1 MCKIKKSMAVLLSA
15 LMLASF
21 MPLFASAAVIQT
33 SPVYCTLVE
42 APKLSLKGAEPVS
55 NLTVPYGT
63 SKADIEIVGGK
74 VAYKGTEVDGSFT
87 WVYSETNAPST
98 AALAIGAVAV
108 SIYFHP
114 TDTSS
119 FKTGRSAWNSGENWP
134 TITVAGLDG
143 TLVEAPTASSVGT
156 GATLSKSVISGGKV
170 TNADGEDVTSS
181 GAWAWTDASIILD
194 SPGTF
199 EYDAQWTA
207 TGYNAPVSSKVTVTV
222 TQDKAELL
230 SSPVFPATDSGTT
243 ARTSIRNV
251 TAGVVTDK
259 DGNDIT
265 SAGSWSYTYTNGDTL
280 ATSDYL
286 YADTEVVATW
296 TAIGYNSV
304 SANATIPVNQVHEKY
319 EIVSAARFTS
329 KSVPWSDT
337 VTFEDIIVPGVIKD
351 KTTNET
357 VSGRYEI
364 YSSATA
370 DEANRYTGS
379 IYIMS
384 SKNLYI
390 HFIPDD
396 TALESIYFIC
406 KLAVVKGTFTPTE
419 DFEIVLN
426 YGASYR
432 MPLEAKDLTF
442 SNLSVTPA
450 NDYTNVYTI
459 YWSLDEF
466 DPKTADYGSV
476 TYVNATITPEFPSM
490 YNTLT
495 NVKIPVRIQNY
506 QIANVFAIAGSEL
519 GAYIASG
526 EGIEDADEG
535 IITYTVNFTN
545 ARLKGE
551 VKVSATDGTD
561 TFDVATVTPDETGK
575 FYVLDKWQAPA
586 DGDYTFT
593 YTYIPSEE
601 DTASFTDEKY
611 LTVNALKAVSVDMKE
626 FRTITVKV
634 GSDVFTQKVRE
645 GKAFWIEWE
654 DLTDTDPAVFDHWVI
669 TDANGKECT
678 AKSRTGGDFDT
689 TDKTVNIVVGA
700 TDLTF
705 TAATASGDTDM
716 DSASGGALGSLW
728 DFWQK
733 LINFIIEIYTQI
745 MNVFV
750 PSVEQGW

>member
-21 MPLFASAAVIQT
+21 MPLFASAATI
-33 SPVYCTLVE
+33 TLNSKNIIILE
-42 APKLSLKGAEPVS
+42 APKITYGEQAEVNKITVDYGVS
-55 NLTVPYGT
+55 PKDLTVT
-63 SKADIEIVGGK
+63 GGK
-74 VAYKGTEVDGSFT
+74 LGYVASEGATPVEVPGTFSGASTIKLSVGDDIAIRLKFT
-87 WVYSETNAPST
+87 
-98 AALAIGAVAV
+98 
-108 SIYFHP
+108 P
-114 TDTSS
+114 TDTTTYSS
-119 FKTGRSAWNSGENWP
+119 PTISNTYTMAEGVVWP
-134 TITVAGLDG
+134 TAKVIGQSV
-143 TLVEAPTASSVGT
+143 TLVEAPTPA
-156 GATLSKSVISGGKV
+156 ATKIGLGNNLTSAARLSGGKV
-170 TNADGEDVTSS
+170 TDADGNEVS
-181 GAWAWTDASIILD
+181 GTWSYVNNRIMDTE
-194 SPGTF
+194 GTF
-199 EYDAQWTA
+199 EEQIQWYKAGYEKILSTVTITVKMFKTSLA
-207 TGYNAPVSSKVTVTV
+207 EKPTMSAISVNSLYGRSSVTGGKILDDENNEVTGGTWKVTYPEGFAANSYAYSDLDVTLTWTKTGYEAI
-222 TQDKAELL
+222 
-230 SSPVFPATDSGTT
+230 TT
-243 ARTSIRNV
+243 T
-251 TAGVVTDK
+251 
-259 DGNDIT
+259 
-265 SAGSWSYTYTNGDTL
+265 
-280 ATSDYL
+280 
-286 YADTEVVATW
+286 
-296 TAIGYNSV
+296 
-304 SANATIPVNQVHEKY
+304 ATIPVNQTDANFNFVSGAYIKETTVEYAPDKKISD
-319 EIVSAARFTS
+319 IVTL
-329 KSVPWSDT
+329 
-337 VTFEDIIVPGVIKD
+337 VPGVITD
-351 KTTNET
+351 KNGNEVKGT
-357 VSGRYEI
+357 YEI
-364 YSSATA
+364 YRDSGCTATDISIGTNKVVYIKFTA
-370 DEANRYTGS
+370 DDTSLGS
-379 IYIMS
+379 FLFYDSLTVTKASFEI
-384 SKNLYI
+384 
-390 HFIPDD
+390 
-396 TALESIYFIC
+396 
-406 KLAVVKGTFTPTE
+406 TE

-426 YGASYR
+426 YGAKYR
-432 MPLEAKDLTF
+432 MPLQAKDLTF

-476 TYVNATITPEFPSM
+476 TYVNATITPEFANI

-495 NVKIPVRIQNY
+495 NVRIPVRIQNY
-506 QIANVFAIAGSEL
+506 QIANVFAVAGSEL

-654 DLTDTDPAVFDHWVI
+654 DLTDTDPAAFDHWVI